1 MLFPILLAVT
11 NNSMKVSKLW
21 LLRFERDKQEGMPMD
36 TSTIDHPVNSSFS
49 RFNHADEY
57 ADPNY
62 YKVSAINS

>member
-1 MLFPILLAVT
+1 
-11 NNSMKVSKLW
+11 MKVSKLW

-36 TSTIDHPVNSSFS
+36 TSTIDHLENSSFS

-62 YKVSAINS
+62 YKVLSYQFL